1 MLSST
6 QQFIDTLE
14 AKGIKYEINEPTQ
27 SGKDVMTVTYS
38 GDSMPT
44 IRCLFF
50 FDEDCESVAI
60 RVFDILKVPKEKT
73 AAIFL
78 TVNALNSKFRFVKFC
93 VHTEDST
100 VQAEMDASFRPKE
113 MLTMAVAT
121 SIDALAVGVSF
132 AFLQVNIVAAVCF
145 IGCITFA
152 FGVAGVKIGNVFG
165 TRYKSRAELA
175 GGCILIL
182 MGVKILI
189 EHLMG

>member
-1 MLSST
+1 
-6 QQFIDTLE
+6 
-14 AKGIKYEINEPTQ
+14 
-27 SGKDVMTVTYS
+27 MTVTYS

-100 VQAEMDASFRPKE
+100 VQAEMDASFR
-113 MLTMAVAT
+113 
-121 SIDALAVGVSF
+121 DHDVGEICRELLSRC
-132 AFLQVNIVAAVCF
+132 VNICDEA
-145 IGCITFA
+145 
-152 FGVAGVKIGNVFG
+152 
-165 TRYKSRAELA
+165 YPD
-175 GGCILIL
+175 L
-182 MGVKILI
+182 MKALWT
-189 EHLMG
+189 